1 MIPVFRRHAD
11 GRTVVIV
18 TVIYT
23 CTINVGVYVCIAN
36 KADIN
41 VYKIWKKT
49 YASDEGR
56 YCN

>member
-1 MIPVFRRHAD
+1 MIPVIKMHAD

-23 CTINVGVYVCIAN
+23 INMDVCVCIAN

-49 YASDEGR
+49 TYAK
-56 YCN
+56 